1 MEMGHPQLKTPL
13 ELDNTTAFGILTKQL
28 IPKRSK
34 AIDMRFFWL
43 RDRVN
48 QNQFHLYWNKGDDN
62 LADYFTKQHS
72 AQHHK
77 QMRKILMASY
87 LVGSITLP
95 FDMRESVLM

>member
-1 MEMGHPQLKTPL
+1 
-13 ELDNTTAFGILTKQL
+13 L

-77 QMRKILMASY
+77 KMRKILMASC
-87 LVGSITLP
+87 LIGSVTLP
-95 FDMRESVLM
+95 FDTREGVLL